1 MGLHWKVLA
10 WMLAGVL
17 VGAAIQRSTDGRGW
31 SGATAVAAPDGGGV
45 VLTQRKGPAAKLPGD
60 VHVTAVVT
68 GRGSARESR
77 VEVPSPQAFAERIA
91 SLSNG
96 DVLWL
101 ERPGKDPVLL
111 VLGLDPEGARARW
124 IAPFAFVA
132 DLFMAL
138 LRMLI
143 VPLVGTS
150 ILVGVAGLGGGRELG
165 RLGAKTFGYYIA
177 TSVLAILV
185 GQVLVTVFAPGAGA
199 NLGLTPTPGETLA
212 GSLSFVDQV
221 RGIVPSNFFAA
232 LTDNGAML
240 QLIFGAL
247 LFGIFLG
254 RAPEPHRTRVLGFFE
269 SLLAVIMA
277 LAEGILKLIPY
288 GVFALLVKVVADTGF
303 AVFRPLLAYMAVV
316 TGALLLHGL
325 VTLPLVLRL
334 VGGVSPLRWARAMA
348 PALVTAFSTSSSSLT
363 LPVSLETV
371 ESRGKVSSKI
381 TSFTLPLGATVN
393 MDGTALYECIGVTF
407 LAQVYAGLDPTYT
420 LTLADQGLIVLMA
433 LMASIGAAGIPSA
446 GLVMMLTILGVL
458 GLPLEGAALLLA
470 VDRPLDMLRT
480 VINVWSDTCGA
491 AVVARSEGE
500 ALEGLAIASA

>member
-1 MGLHWKVLA
+1 
-10 WMLAGVL
+10 MLAGVL
-17 VGAAIQRSTDGRGW
+17 VGAVIQRTTEGRGW
-31 SGATAVAAPDGGGV
+31 SGARAVAASEGPGI
-45 VLTQRKGPAAKLPGD
+45 VLTERRGPAARLPSN
-60 VHVTAVVT
+60 VRVTAVVT
-68 GRGSARESR
+68 ERGTPQELRT
-77 VEVPSPQAFAERIA
+77 EVPSPA
-91 SLSNG
+91 SFEELVASRANG
-96 DVLWL
+96 DLLWL
-101 ERPGKDPVLL
+101 ERPDKDPVLL
-111 VLGLDPEGARARW
+111 VLGLDPDGARARW

-132 DLFMAL
+132 DVFLAL

-165 RLGAKTFGYYIA
+165 RLGAKTFAFYVT
-177 TSVLAILV
+177 TSLLAIGL
-185 GQVLVTVFAPGAGA
+185 GQVLVTVFAPGEGA
-199 NLGLTPTPGETLA
+199 QLGLAPTPGDTLVD
-212 GSLSFVDQV
+212 SVSFVDQL

-232 LTDNGAML
+232 LTDNSSML

-247 LFGIFLG
+247 LFGVFLG
-254 RAPEPHRTRVLGFFE
+254 RSPEPHRTRVLGFFE
-269 SLLAVIMA
+269 SLLAVIMG
-277 LAEGILKLIPY
+277 LAEGVLKLIPY

-303 AVFRPLLAYMAVV
+303 AVFRPLLAYMAIV
-316 TGALLLHGL
+316 TAALVLHAV
-325 VTLPLVLRL
+325 VTLPLILRL
-334 VGGVSPLRWARAMA
+334 VAGVSPVRWARAMA

-371 ESRGKVSSKI
+371 ESRGGVSNKI

-393 MDGTALYECIGVTF
+393 MDGTALYECIGVIF
-407 LAQVYAGLDPTYT
+407 LAQVYAGLDPNYT
-420 LTLADQGLIVLMA
+420 LTFGDQALVVLMA

-480 VINVWSDTCGA
+480 VVNVWSDTCGA

-500 ALEGLAIASA
+500 TLEAVAGA

>member
-1 MGLHWKVLA
+1 
-10 WMLAGVL
+10 MLL
-17 VGAAIQRSTDGRGW
+17 
-31 SGATAVAAPDGGGV
+31 TA
-45 VLTQRKGPAAKLPGD
+45 RRGPAARLSSD

-68 GRGSARESR
+68 ERGTDEEARVPVADPEAFDAFVRGRA
-77 VEVPSPQAFAERIA
+77 
-91 SLSNG
+91 NG
-96 DVLWL
+96 DLLWL
-101 ERPGKDPVLL
+101 ERPGKEPVLL
-111 VLGLDPEGARARW
+111 VLGLDPAGARARW
-124 IAPFAFVA
+124 IGPFAFAA

-165 RLGAKTFGYYIA
+165 RLGAKTFAYYVG
-177 TSVLAILV
+177 TSVLAIGI
-185 GQVLVTVFAPGAGA
+185 GQVLVTAFAPGEGA
-199 NLGLTPTPGETLA
+199 RLGLAPTPGDTLV
-212 GSLSFVDQV
+212 GSVSFVDQL
-221 RGIVPSNFFAA
+221 RGIVPTNFFAA
-232 LTDNGAML
+232 LTDNGSML

-247 LFGIFLG
+247 LFGVFLG
-254 RAPEPHRTRVLGFFE
+254 RAPEPHRGRVLGFFE

-303 AVFRPLLAYMAVV
+303 AVFRPLLAYMALV
-316 TGALLLHGL
+316 TAALALHAL
-325 VTLPLVLRL
+325 VTLPLILRF
-334 VGGVSPLRWARAMA
+334 VGRVSPLRWARAMA

-371 ESRGKVSSKI
+371 ESRGRVSNKI

-393 MDGTALYECIGVTF
+393 MDGTALYECVGVIF
-407 LAQVYAGLDPTYT
+407 LAQVYAGLDPSYT
-420 LTLADQGLIVLMA
+420 LTLADQGLVVLMA

-446 GLVMMLTILGVL
+446 GLVMMLTILGAL

-480 VINVWSDTCGA
+480 VVNVWSDTCGA

-500 ALEGLAIASA
+500 ALEGLAVGGP